1 MQVLR
6 GITTPKRSFIKDR
19 LKGRPDSEH
28 EQVLVRIAMGVI
40 ILCYCSFL
48 IFDAGDQWYSDQAIR
63 FSLFITLIYLF
74 VSTAIF
80 LHLLARPAICE
91 TRRYVAMVTDMT
103 ALGAYLYYG
112 GELTSFW
119 YPIYLWITLGMGF
132 RYGVRYLFA
141 SAALGFISFA
151 FVVFTT
157 EFWYSKPHLS
167 FGLLLGLIVI
177 PAYVVSLLKK
187 LTRAKAQAEEANQ
200 AKSRFLANMSHEL
213 RTPLNAIIGMSD
225 LLRSGDID
233 REQRDMLV
241 SIHSSGQSLLQL
253 INDLLD
259 FSRLESGKA
268 PINAEDF
275 DLHAELAEIS
285 AMLLPQAR
293 GKNLYFTTH
302 IEPEVDYYLHGDTQL
317 LRQVLVNLA
326 ANAIKFTEHGGV
338 ELKVLRRPGAGQKVA
353 LRFEVRDTGIGIGEH
368 AREKIFESF
377 TQADDSTNRRF
388 GGTGLGLAISKQL
401 VTLMGGEIGVE
412 SATGEGSTFWFE
424 LELPLQENAGQKEAE
439 EQLPGEARVVLL
451 ASAQGGES
459 GLAERLGELSL
470 EVVRAAGAAEAA
482 DALKTGMAES
492 DRRHILV
499 IDGRQA
505 GPTPASLLERILDG
519 QKEIPAVLISDNGNL
534 ADKPRLSRDFTAIV
548 RSPEDTRLLFRAMRA
563 SLANDLGREEED
575 SLGIGDHP
583 QRSLRVLVADD
594 SVVNRKVM
602 AKILD
607 RAGHSVML
615 VENGEEALDALD
627 EEDFDLAIMDVQMPV
642 MNGLEAVKFYRMA
655 NMDKPHLPFIALTAD
670 ARPEAR
676 QEAMDAGVDTWLT
689 KPVEVKALITAIDQ
703 VVPRADGEEDSG
715 QEYRSADREVP
726 LPDAK
731 IVSHPRFTGTAVLS
745 RQALA
750 KLEALSRD
758 PGFVASLIQDFL
770 NDAELLMAE
779 IENCARDH
787 DHHEFRDQIHG
798 LRGSAA
804 NIGAEA
810 LYRLLLS
817 YRNVSGGELKENS
830 ERYLTSIRRELARLE
845 KELRGYL
852 SEQKGANLPSG

>member
-1 MQVLR
+1 MAHLR
-6 GITTPKRSFIKDR
+6 ALGSSKLSFIKER
-19 LKGRPDSEH
+19 LRGRPDSEH
-28 EQVLVRIAMGVI
+28 EQVLVRIAMGLI
-40 ILCYCSFL
+40 ILGYCAFL
-48 IFDAGDQWYSDQAIR
+48 IFDAGNQWHADIAIR
-63 FSLFITLIYLF
+63 YSLYITLIYLF
-74 VSTAIF
+74 VATAIF
-80 LHLLARPAICE
+80 LHLLARPAVCE
-91 TRRYVAMVTDMT
+91 PRRYVAMVTDMT
-103 ALGAYLYYG
+103 ALGAYLFYG

-141 SAALGFISFA
+141 SAVLGLVSFS

-157 EFWYSKPHLS
+157 EFWSSKPHLS

-187 LTRAKAQAEEANQ
+187 LTRAKAQAEEASQ

-225 LLRSGDID
+225 LLRGGDLD

-259 FSRLESGKA
+259 FSRLESGKTPVDA
-268 PINAEDF
+268 VDF
-275 DLHAELAEIS
+275 DLHAELAEIT

-293 GKNLYFTTH
+293 GKDLYLTTH
-302 IEPEVDYYLHGDTQL
+302 IDPAVPYYLTGDKQL
-317 LRQVLVNLA
+317 LRQVVVNLA
-326 ANAIKFTEHGGV
+326 ANAIKFTEEGGV
-338 ELKVLRRPGAGQKVA
+338 EIKVNRVDAGGETPK
-353 LRFEVRDTGIGIGEH
+353 LRFEVRDTGIGIPET
-368 AREKIFESF
+368 ALEKIFESF

-401 VTLMGGEIGVE
+401 ITLMGGEIGVE
-412 SATGEGSTFWFE
+412 SEDGQGSTFWFE
-424 LELPLQENAGQKEAE
+424 LMLPIQENGEEREAADS
-439 EQLPGEARVVLL
+439 LPGTARIILMAEDGDGAL
-451 ASAQGGES
+451 AS
-459 GLAERLGELSL
+459 RMGELGL
-470 EVVRAAGAAEAA
+470 DIVLAKGAAEAA
-482 DALKTGMAES
+482 EALKTGMAES
-492 DRRHILV
+492 DRRHVLV

-505 GPTPASLLERILDG
+505 GPTPAALLERILDG
-519 QKEIPAVLISDNGNL
+519 QKEIPAVLISDSNNL
-534 ADKPRLSRDFTAIV
+534 ADKPRLTRDFTAIV
-548 RSPEDTRLLFRAMRA
+548 RGPEDTRQLFRAMRA
-563 SLANDLGREEED
+563 SLANDLTHDED
-575 SLGIGDHP
+575 DLGISSSP
-583 QRSLRVLVADD
+583 ERSLNVLVADD

-602 AKILD
+602 AKILE
-607 RAGHSVML
+607 RAGHRVTL

-642 MNGLEAVKFYRMA
+642 MSGLEAVKFYRMA

-676 QEAMDAGVDTWLT
+676 QEALDAGVDTWLT

-703 VVPRADGEEDSG
+703 VVPFDGEDAET
-715 QEYRSADREVP
+715 QERRRSQMQDAP

-731 IVSHPRFTGTAVLS
+731 VVSHPRFTGTAVLS
-745 RQALA
+745 RQALG
-750 KLEALSRD
+750 KLEQLSRD

-770 NDAELLMAE
+770 DDAEILMRD
-779 IENCARDH
+779 IEACAQAN

-817 YRNVSGGELKENS
+817 YRGVTGGQLKS
-830 ERYLTSIRRELARLE
+830 DGERYLTSIRRELARLE

>member
-326 ANAIKFTEHGGV
+326 
-338 ELKVLRRPGAGQKVA
+338 
-353 LRFEVRDTGIGIGEH
+353 
-368 AREKIFESF
+368 
-377 TQADDSTNRRF
+377 
-388 GGTGLGLAISKQL
+388 
-401 VTLMGGEIGVE
+401 
-412 SATGEGSTFWFE
+412 
-424 LELPLQENAGQKEAE
+424 
-439 EQLPGEARVVLL
+439 
-451 ASAQGGES
+451 
-459 GLAERLGELSL
+459 
-470 EVVRAAGAAEAA
+470 
-482 DALKTGMAES
+482 
-492 DRRHILV
+492 
-499 IDGRQA
+499 
-505 GPTPASLLERILDG
+505 
-519 QKEIPAVLISDNGNL
+519 
-534 ADKPRLSRDFTAIV
+534 
-548 RSPEDTRLLFRAMRA
+548 
-563 SLANDLGREEED
+563 
-575 SLGIGDHP
+575 
-583 QRSLRVLVADD
+583 
-594 SVVNRKVM
+594 
-602 AKILD
+602 
-607 RAGHSVML
+607 
-615 VENGEEALDALD
+615 
-627 EEDFDLAIMDVQMPV
+627 
-642 MNGLEAVKFYRMA
+642 
-655 NMDKPHLPFIALTAD
+655 
-670 ARPEAR
+670 
-676 QEAMDAGVDTWLT
+676 
-689 KPVEVKALITAIDQ
+689 
-703 VVPRADGEEDSG
+703 
-715 QEYRSADREVP
+715 
-726 LPDAK
+726 
-731 IVSHPRFTGTAVLS
+731 
-745 RQALA
+745 
-750 KLEALSRD
+750 
-758 PGFVASLIQDFL
+758 
-770 NDAELLMAE
+770 
-779 IENCARDH
+779 
-787 DHHEFRDQIHG
+787 
-798 LRGSAA
+798 
-804 NIGAEA
+804 
-810 LYRLLLS
+810 
-817 YRNVSGGELKENS
+817 
-830 ERYLTSIRRELARLE
+830 
-845 KELRGYL
+845 
-852 SEQKGANLPSG
+852 

>member
-1 MQVLR
+1 MQLLR
-6 GITTPKRSFIKDR
+6 GIGSSQLSFIKSR

-28 EQVLVRIAMGVI
+28 EQVLVRIGMGLL
-40 ILCYCSFL
+40 ILGYCAFL
-48 IFDAGDQWYSDQAIR
+48 IADAGDQWFHDAAIR
-63 FSLFITLIYLF
+63 YSLFITLIYLF

-80 LHLLARPAICE
+80 LHLLARPEICE
-91 TRRYVAMVTDMT
+91 PRRYVAMVTDMT
-103 ALGAYLYYG
+103 ALGGYLFYG

-132 RYGVRYLFA
+132 RYGVRYLFV
-141 SAALGFISFA
+141 SAVLGFVSFA

-167 FGLLLGLIVI
+167 FGLLLGLIVL
-177 PAYVVSLLKK
+177 PAYVVSLLNK

-225 LLRSGDID
+225 LLRGGDLD

-268 PINAEDF
+268 PVNAEDF

-285 AMLLPQAR
+285 TMLLPQAR
-293 GKNLYFTTH
+293 GKQLYFTTH
-302 IEPEVDYYLHGDTQL
+302 IEPEVSYHLHGDKQL
-317 LRQVLVNLA
+317 LRQILVNLA
-326 ANAIKFTEHGGV
+326 ANAIKFTEEGGV
-338 ELKVLRRPGAGQKVA
+338 ELKVLRAKDYGQNET
-353 LRFEVRDTGIGIGEH
+353 LRFEVRDTGIGIS
-368 AREKIFESF
+368 AAAQEKIFESF

-401 VTLMGGEIGVE
+401 VTLMGGEIGVR
-412 SATGEGSTFWFE
+412 STDGEGSTFWFE
-424 LELPLQENAGQKEAE
+424 LPLPPQDGAEDKEWGEELPSGAC
-439 EQLPGEARVVLL
+439 VVLL
-451 ASAQGGES
+451 ATGAKDK
-459 GLAERLGELSL
+459 LAERL
-470 EVVRAAGAAEAA
+470 RALDLDVIEAEGAAQAAEA
-482 DALKTGMAES
+482 LKAGIEENS
-492 DRRHILV
+492 RRHILV
-499 IDGRQA
+499 IDGREA

-519 QKEIPAVLISDNGNL
+519 QKEIPAVLISDTDNL
-534 ADKPRLSRDFTAIV
+534 ADKPRLTRDFTAIV

-563 SLANDLGREEED
+563 SLANDLGREEE
-575 SLGIGDHP
+575 GFEIAGYP
-583 QRSLRVLVADD
+583 QRSLKVLVADD

-602 AKILD
+602 AKILE
-607 RAGHSVML
+607 RAGHSVVL

-627 EEDFDLAIMDVQMPV
+627 EEDFDLAVMDVQMPV
-642 MNGLEAVKFYRMA
+642 MSGLEAVKFYRMS

-676 QEAMDAGVDTWLT
+676 QEALDAGVDTWLT
-689 KPVEVKALITAIDQ
+689 KPVEVKALIAAIEQ
-703 VVPRADGEEDSG
+703 VVPRSDEEDGEQRPVQRPFEQDL
-715 QEYRSADREVP
+715 P
-726 LPDAK
+726 LPDAGK
-731 IVSHPRFTGTAVLS
+731 VVSHPRFTGTAVLS
-745 RQALA
+745 RQALG

-758 PGFVASLIQDFL
+758 PGFVASLIEDFL
-770 NDAELLMAE
+770 EDAEILMKD
-779 IENCARDH
+779 IETCARAQ

-817 YRNVSGGELKENS
+817 YRGVTGGQLKEDS

-852 SEQKGANLPSG
+852 SENRGANLPSG